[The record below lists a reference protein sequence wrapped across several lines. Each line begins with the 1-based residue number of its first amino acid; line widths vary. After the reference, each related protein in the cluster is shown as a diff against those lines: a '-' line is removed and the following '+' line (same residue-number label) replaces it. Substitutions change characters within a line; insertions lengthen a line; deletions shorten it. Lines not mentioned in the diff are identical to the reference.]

1 MFAVMK
7 LAGYQRPKQ
16 TICAK
21 RFPKSMKEKLQKH
34 REKFIDGAV
43 DNGILERLR
52 QDIFDDWE
60 EFARYG
66 FNKAM
71 LPITG

>member
-7 LAGYQRPKQ
+7 LAGYTAPEADDLRKA
-16 TICAK
+16 IAK
-21 RFPKSMKEKLQKH
+21 KIKDKLLKH
-34 REKFIDGAV
+34 REKFVDGAV
-43 DNGILERLR
+43 KNGIPEETAGA
-52 QDIFDDWE
+52 IFDDWE

-71 LPITG
+71 PPITA